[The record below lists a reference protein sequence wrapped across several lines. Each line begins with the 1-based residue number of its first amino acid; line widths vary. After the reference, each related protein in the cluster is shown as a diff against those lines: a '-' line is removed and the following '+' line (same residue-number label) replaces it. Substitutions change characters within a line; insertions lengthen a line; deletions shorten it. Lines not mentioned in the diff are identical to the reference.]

1 MGIASDPMARH
12 TVLALVT
19 LLALFT
25 TSAALLPQTGA
36 LRGTR
41 RVSRTGGIR
50 GGTWFPEAEYGG
62 DPEETRDS
70 EEEEIIQLHRADG
83 SLVDDLRQDL
93 RAKLS
98 KMLEREEALREEA
111 RANAPAS
118 DRVWRVSRSTPTKKS
133 AIGKR
138 VGAFLSPPSSPCP

>member
-1 MGIASDPMARH
+1 M
-12 TVLALVT
+12 
-19 LLALFT
+19 
-25 TSAALLPQTGA
+25 
-36 LRGTR
+36 
-41 RVSRTGGIR
+41 
-50 GGTWFPEAEYGG
+50 
-62 DPEETRDS
+62 
-70 EEEEIIQLHRADG
+70 EEEIIQLHRADG

-111 RANAPAS
+111 RASAPAS

>member
-1 MGIASDPMARH
+1 MARH

-19 LLALFT
+19 LLALFS
-25 TSAALLPQTGA
+25 TSAALLLQTGA

-41 RVSRTGGIR
+41 RVSRTGGGIR
-50 GGTWFPEAEYGG
+50 GGMWFPEAEYCGA
-62 DPEETRDS
+62 PEETRDS

-98 KMLEREEALREEA
+98 EMLEREEALREEA
-111 RANAPAS
+111 RANAPPS
-118 DRVWRVSRSTPTKKS
+118 DRVWRVSRSTPTNQ
-133 AIGKR
+133 
-138 VGAFLSPPSSPCP
+138 P

>member
-1 MGIASDPMARH
+1 MSRIASDAGMARH

-36 LRGTR
+36 LRGTH
-41 RVSRTGGIR
+41 RVSRTGGGIR

-98 KMLEREEALREEA
+98 EMLEREEALREEA
-111 RANAPAS
+111 RANAPPS
-118 DRVWRVSRSTPTKKS
+118 DRVWRVSRSTPTNQ
-133 AIGKR
+133 
-138 VGAFLSPPSSPCP
+138 P

>member
-1 MGIASDPMARH
+1 MVVAS
-12 TVLALVT
+12 
-19 LLALFT
+19 F
-25 TSAALLPQTGA
+25 
-36 LRGTR
+36 
-41 RVSRTGGIR
+41 R

-98 KMLEREEALREEA
+98 EMLEREEALREEA
-111 RANAPAS
+111 RANAPPS
-118 DRVWRVSRSTPTKKS
+118 DRVWRVSRSTPTNQ
-133 AIGKR
+133 
-138 VGAFLSPPSSPCP
+138 P